1 MKKETRQ
8 MFENYKWELVELAKK
23 VGAIEQDRNK
33 LEKFTKRLDTYQNR
47 LAEIEQHNET
57 GSQLNGTSMELWRAA
72 ARKQIDT
79 LEVRMDNLSI
89 NDMGQAERI
98 GKLERR
104 LDGAAEDRGKI
115 LEKYKDFDSDLMPG
129 DNLTSESRYRLI
141 GVNANALFKGIVED
155 TIDLPQDTEI
165 CLMIA
170 PTGDYE
176 VVPHWDL
183 KLADLRKLSL
193 NLTGV

>member
-57 GSQLNGTSMELWRAA
+57 GSQLDGTSMGLWRAA
-72 ARKQIDT
+72 ARKQMDT
-79 LEVRMDNLSI
+79 LEVRMDNLSM

-104 LDGAAEDRGKI
+104 LDGAGEDRARI
-115 LEKYKDFDSDLMPG
+115 LEKYSDWDITTPNNSLIEPHIKNDLVDLMSLTANFAKDSRIEIIIGGKHLNTRMKLSDL
-129 DNLTSESRYRLI
+129 RRI
-141 GVNANALFKGIVED
+141 CAAVEVKPED
-155 TIDLPQDTEI
+155 GE
-165 CLMIA
+165 
-170 PTGDYE
+170 
-176 VVPHWDL
+176 
-183 KLADLRKLSL
+183 
-193 NLTGV
+193 